1 MRRGNILL
9 CKSWTKRVC
18 FPDQLQEKVETL
30 ERSLSH
36 VVREFEME
44 MSAERERHAIAT
56 ETARV
61 ELAKLQRVVALKT
74 KEMNK
79 VKKLAKNILDQR
91 TEMERF
97 FLDSLA
103 QVKEEISTNR

>member
-1 MRRGNILL
+1 MSVRA
-9 CKSWTKRVC
+9 
-18 FPDQLQEKVETL
+18 QLQEKVETL

-36 VVREFEME
+36 VVREFELE
-44 MSAERERHAIAT
+44 MAAERERHAIAT

-103 QVKEEISTNR
+103 QVKEEISSNR